1 MIVEGTGV
9 LFGCIKGIF
18 ATKYSLLIVL
28 IVLSEGLDCSVSFI
42 GNDEVE
48 KSLFIVFLEF

>member
-18 ATKYSLLIVL
+18 VIKCSLLIVL